1 MTLTPWVCACA
12 SQGRHKIVIL
22 DEADSMT
29 SAAQQ
34 AMRRTMEVHSHTTRF
49 ALACNT
55 SSKII
60 EPIQSRCAI
69 LRYTRLSDE
78 EITENM
84 QRVIEAEEVP
94 YDEGG
99 LEALLFVS
107 EGDMRQALNNMQACH
122 SGFGLINQ
130 ENIFKVCDQPHPKV
144 VQEMLAACVEGNY
157 KSAAK
162 QMEGLWNCGYSAVD
176 VVGTVFKVCKSY
188 DDKLMPE
195 PTKLA
200 FIREI
205 GLTHMRI
212 AEGVTSKLQL
222 QGLAAKLCKVSLPSS
237 ERM

>member
-1 MTLTPWVCACA
+1 
-12 SQGRHKIVIL
+12 
-22 DEADSMT
+22 MT

>member
-1 MTLTPWVCACA
+1 
-12 SQGRHKIVIL
+12 
-22 DEADSMT
+22 MT

-84 QRVIEAEEVP
+84 QRVIESEEVP

-130 ENIFKVCDQPHPKV
+130 VNIFKVCDQPHPKV
-144 VQEMLAACVEGNY
+144 VQAILGNCIKGDFVSATVE
-157 KSAAK
+157 
-162 QMEGLWNCGYSAVD
+162 MEGLWNCGYSAVD
-176 VVGTVFKVCKSY
+176 VIGTVFKVCKSY
-188 DDKLMPE
+188 DDKLMAE
-195 PTKLA
+195 SLKLA

-212 AEGVTSKLQL
+212 ADGVASKLQL
-222 QGLAAKLCKVSLPSS
+222 QGLAAKLCKIGLAAQ
-237 ERM
+237 